1 MARISGVNIP
11 SNKRVVVALTYIYG
25 IGSTIAKEIC
35 KKTNIENSKRVND
48 LNDNDETLIIQ
59 KIEILILDNFIDKF
73 VNSIIQEVIHEFD

>member
-1 MARISGVNIP
+1 MDNE
-11 SNKRVVVALTYIYG
+11 LTYLLANPYHLKRKNKNEDLFHDLFLLLKKIY
-25 IGSTIAKEIC
+25 K
-35 KKTNIENSKRVND
+35 NYD